1 MKLTQ
6 ETLKRMIAESITQMT
21 QMDLDKPDP
30 NDNLFRI
37 MDQVQD
43 RALEMM
49 GMTFR
54 QITDDGDDF
63 EFSKMSNEVVTARLQ
78 DIDGMAQEL
87 VQKFQNQKGTMF
99 PDDELPTI
107 GFRGNKKIITKG
119 EQ

>member
-43 RALEMM
+43 RAMEMM
-49 GMTFR
+49 GMSSR
-54 QITDDGDDF
+54 QLRDAGDDF
-63 EFSKMSNEVVTARLQ
+63 EFSKMSNEVVTARIQ

-87 VQKFQNQKGTMF
+87 VERFLNHKAT
-99 PDDELPTI
+99 
-107 GFRGNKKIITKG
+107 RG
-119 EQ
+119 

>member
-1 MKLTQ
+1 MEKRLETKQMKLTQ

-21 QMDLDKPDP
+21 QMDLNKPDP

-43 RALEMM
+43 RAMEMM
-49 GMTFR
+49 GMSSR
-54 QITDDGDDF
+54 QLRDAGDDF

-87 VQKFQNQKGTMF
+87 VERFLNHKATR
-99 PDDELPTI
+99 E
-107 GFRGNKKIITKG
+107 
-119 EQ
+119 

>member
-1 MKLTQ
+1 MEKRLETKQMKLTQ

-21 QMDLDKPDP
+21 QMDLNKPDP

-43 RALEMM
+43 RAMEMM
-49 GMTFR
+49 GMSSR
-54 QITDDGDDF
+54 QLRDAGDDF

-87 VQKFQNQKGTMF
+87 VERFLNHKAT
-99 PDDELPTI
+99 
-107 GFRGNKKIITKG
+107 RG
-119 EQ
+119 

>member
-21 QMDLDKPDP
+21 QMDLHEPDP

-43 RALEMM
+43 RAMEMM
-49 GMTFR
+49 GISYR
-54 QITDDGDDF
+54 QLTDDGDDF
-63 EFSKMSNEVVTARLQ
+63 EFSKMSNEVVTARIQ

-87 VQKFQNQKGTMF
+87 VEKFKSRRA
-99 PDDELPTI
+99 I
-107 GFRGNKKIITKG
+107 
-119 EQ
+119 

>member
-43 RALEMM
+43 RAMEKL
-49 GMTFR
+49 G
-54 QITDDGDDF
+54 ITDRDLKDRGDDF

-87 VQKFQNQKGTMF
+87 VEKFKSRRA
-99 PDDELPTI
+99 I
-107 GFRGNKKIITKG
+107 
-119 EQ
+119 